1 MHFPKKFP
9 APHVIAGV
17 GLILALL
24 ALLSSS
30 RITAQQSTQVSLTNN
45 LQEGTIAAF
54 VKNSTPV
61 ILRASDEAWFSDSGD
76 FSGDARRTSTSR
88 VFASSGREP
97 QLDLFFPLTP
107 GTWWLYR
114 GSIRWTE
121 SETNRPAANRASIK
135 MQVERVIRKPDFT
148 IAVISGFPGDLDWSN
163 GQVDPKLSLLIETRN
178 HEIFLDDLPPDFDYA
193 KLEKDSAVLHK
204 FLSQDNLMFRWP
216 LKKGMK
222 FGDPES
228 LQRPDDRYCWF
239 VATQQRKILKEIKG
253 IPPKPAEI
261 FLLQFVTNPDDVQM
275 ELSPGIGIL
284 SYQYHHHGTVADTSL
299 TLVEFHPAQ
308 QPPIASG
315 LTP

>member
-1 MHFPKKFP
+1 MRFLRKFL
-9 APHVIAGV
+9 APSTFACVS
-17 GLILALL
+17 LIFALF
-24 ALLSSS
+24 APFGAT
-30 RITAQQSTQVSLTNN
+30 RVTAQQLAQVSLTDN
-45 LQEGTIAAF
+45 LDQATPSEPA
-54 VKNSTPV
+54 KNSDPV
-61 ILRASDEAWFSDSGD
+61 ILRASDE
-76 FSGDARRTSTSR
+76 DARRTSTSK
-88 VFASSGREP
+88 VFADSGQEP
-97 QLDLFFPLTP
+97 QINLFFPLTP

-121 SETNRPAANRASIK
+121 SETNKPAANRASIK
-135 MQVERVIRKPDFT
+135 MQVERVIRKPEFT

-163 GQVDPKLSLLIETRN
+163 GQVDPKPSLLIETRN

-193 KLEKDSAVLHK
+193 KLEKDSAGLDK

-253 IPPKPAEI
+253 IPPKSAEV

-299 TLVEFHPAQ
+299 TLIEFHPA
-308 QPPIASG
+308 PR
-315 LTP
+315 TPAAPGATP